1 MFTLASTDT
10 PMPKDFIEKE
20 ICLQDVPLVRGR
32 IGMPVAEP
40 KQLWFSVQTPMLAL
54 SLSLMSPDC
63 SLMTCREH
71 LLLSRVFNKKK
82 SVGPNV
88 YRIK

>member
-54 SLSLMSPDC
+54 SL
-63 SLMTCREH
+63 
-71 LLLSRVFNKKK
+71 
-82 SVGPNV
+82 
-88 YRIK
+88 